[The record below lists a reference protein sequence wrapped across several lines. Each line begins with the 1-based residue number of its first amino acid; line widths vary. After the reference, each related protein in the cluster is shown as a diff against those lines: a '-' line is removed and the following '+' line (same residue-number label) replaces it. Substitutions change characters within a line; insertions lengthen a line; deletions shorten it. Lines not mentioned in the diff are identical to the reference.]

1 MIFFYFE
8 KSIRIFIKKYIIF
21 ALNRRFSLM
30 DHTIVSLRVRD
41 TPSSKQDPNIWTL
54 VSNQQIQLN
63 EETHQQFLESKRL
76 TSRTKTSFK
85 FDYCFTQQTNN
96 SYIYDTV
103 VKPLVISALKGINSC
118 LFLYGQTGSG
128 KTYTMLGNTNQEF
141 KESGNILNK

>member
-1 MIFFYFE
+1 M
-8 KSIRIFIKKYIIF
+8 KNKYINQKHIII
-21 ALNRRFSLM
+21 ALNRRLLQM

-41 TPSSKQDPNIWTL
+41 TPSSKQDPNIWGL

-63 EETHQQFLESKRL
+63 EETHQQFLETKRL

-85 FDYCFTQQTNN
+85 FDYCFAQQTNN

-141 KESGNILNK
+141 KENSIIFSNFSS